1 MIAYVPRRKVSLVN
15 TILLSIL
22 FISNSA
28 GAIENRLIRC
38 ASYLISQAKFHKVPT
53 LSERYTKDALSDLHQ
68 FRVRELAEFDPNPSS
83 AAVDADFTS
92 RPSLREKVAGRIV
105 GLRKEGMDQIA
116 AEDDSA
122 KRQIVAATAFEGAE
136 NILAE
141 LDQRLAIAQQATE
154 DQGDLHSLGTW
165 GYAPI
170 GGLWA
175 GAAAY
180 AATHYVPDVNWHLQV
195 VALAALGWGI
205 RFIPEIIF
213 GMFRQF
219 HWRER
224 QETSLKAVVQQLQAG
239 QWYYSSRDL
248 KFPARVIKEI
258 WRMNGISQQNLNSF
272 MIWITHP
279 KRTVQLTGNF
289 AMLDPTTWG
298 THEPDRSTWVRLDEV
313 LFWNP
318 LKEQPE
324 LIVTVRI
331 SEEIPKYPKVAPQK
345 EEEVSESHEL
355 ATLPIRAK

>member
-1 MIAYVPRRKVSLVN
+1 
-15 TILLSIL
+15 
-22 FISNSA
+22 
-28 GAIENRLIRC
+28 
-38 ASYLISQAKFHKVPT
+38 
-53 LSERYTKDALSDLHQ
+53 
-68 FRVRELAEFDPNPSS
+68 
-83 AAVDADFTS
+83 
-92 RPSLREKVAGRIV
+92 
-105 GLRKEGMDQIA
+105 
-116 AEDDSA
+116 
-122 KRQIVAATAFEGAE
+122 
-136 NILAE
+136 
-141 LDQRLAIAQQATE
+141 
-154 DQGDLHSLGTW
+154 
-165 GYAPI
+165 
-170 GGLWA
+170 
-175 GAAAY
+175 
-180 AATHYVPDVNWHLQV
+180 
-195 VALAALGWGI
+195 
-205 RFIPEIIF
+205 
-213 GMFRQF
+213 MFRQF